1 MRVGLITLLL
11 WGMSVISMYAQ
22 SCILE
27 FQDEDSGAV
36 ISDVMI
42 YCPELDTITYSNI
55 QGRGTLNTKEFQKVN
70 IVCIKEGYKTSEITI
85 HRPDSTYRI
94 HMKALRVELEEIYIT
109 QNYESDFSSTKL
121 QNVDGFGIY
130 AAKKSELINLNK
142 LLINKSVNNAREVYS
157 SIPGLN
163 IWENDGSG
171 LQLNIGARGL
181 NPNRSANF
189 NTRQNGYDISAD
201 ALGYP
206 ESYYT
211 PPLQVVENIQMVRG
225 AASLQFGPQFG
236 GLLNFKLKEG
246 PTDDKFQLYSEN
258 TVGSFGLFNTYNSL
272 GGQLGKIN
280 YYGYFSYKQ
289 GDSWRKNG
297 AFDQRN
303 GYGMVRWDIS
313 EKWKIKLEQTLMNY
327 LARQPGGLV
336 DFQFEENPR
345 QSLRERNWFAVKWK
359 LSALTT
365 DYKFSDQTA
374 YNGRFFFL
382 NAGRKSLGETG
393 PIHRPDPGRERDL
406 VDGIYQNFGHES
418 RLIHRYKTGGRF
430 STLLTGFRI
439 YRGYSQSKQGLANA
453 GNEATFQFLNPDD
466 LETAA
471 YEFPSWNTAF
481 FTENL
486 FNINDVWTI
495 TPGFRFEYIRTAM
508 DGYYK
513 QRVLSGDEVIVNHR
527 FDESKEN
534 NRAFMLMGLGVSR
547 KLNQETEAY
556 FNFSQNYRSINFTD
570 LAVINPNLRVD
581 KNMKDERGFNADLG
595 IRGYL
600 WNQTIRFDGSAFF
613 LRYNNRIGLTHVTD
627 SDPVWGN
634 RLVTYRTNVG
644 HARILGLE
652 TYLETDFRKIFGL
665 DKNGLRWHGFVNV
678 SVLDGRYTSGGSD
691 IAGNEVENVPPLNFK
706 TGTQLSWANWQ
717 FKYQYGITGQHFSDA
732 TNSIRV
738 ADATRGI
745 IPSYSVMDISMSY
758 TYRMVTIQTGI
769 NNLLDQ
775 HYFTR
780 RAISYPGP
788 GIIPAPGRSFY
799 LTLGITL

>member
-1 MRVGLITLLL
+1 MKPVLISLVL
-11 WGMSVISMYAQ
+11 WGLSLTSLHAQ
-22 SCILE
+22 SCVLE
-27 FQDEDSGAV
+27 FYDASSGEG
-36 ISDVMI
+36 ISEAMV
-42 YCPELDTITYSNI
+42 YSAELDTIQYSKSD
-55 QGRGTLNTKEFQKVN
+55 GLLNLKINRPLPIT
-70 IVCIKEGYKTSEITI
+70 ITCIKEGYQTREITLYQT
-85 HRPDSTYRI
+85 DTLYRI
-94 HMKALRVELEEIYIT
+94 SMEQLRVELDEVRIT
-109 QNYESDFSSTKL
+109 QKYESDFSSTKM

-130 AAKKSELINLNK
+130 AAKKSELINLDK
-142 LLINKSVNNAREVYS
+142 LLVNKSVNNAREVYS

-211 PPLQVVENIQMVRG
+211 PPLQAVENIQMVRG

-246 PTDDKFQLYSEN
+246 PGDKKFEFYSEN
-258 TVGSFGLFNTYNSL
+258 TAGSFGLFNTYNSI

-280 YYGYFSYKQ
+280 YYGFFSYKR

-297 AFDQRN
+297 EFDQRN
-303 GYGMVRWDIS
+303 GYGMVRWNIS
-313 EKWKIKLEQTLMNY
+313 NKWKVTLEQTIMNY
-327 LARQPGGLV
+327 LAKQPGGLV

-345 QSLRERNWFAVKWK
+345 QSLRERNWFTVKWQ

-382 NAGRKSLGETG
+382 NAGRKSLGIRG
-393 PIHRPDPGRERDL
+393 PINRPDPGREREL
-406 VDGIYQNFGHES
+406 VDGVYQNFGHES
-418 RLIHRYKTGGRF
+418 RLIHRYKIGNRF

-439 YRGYSQSKQGLANA
+439 YRGYSQSKQGFAND
-453 GNEATFQFLNPDD
+453 GKEATFQFLHPDD

-471 YEFPSWNTAF
+471 YEFPSWNTAV

-486 FNINDVWTI
+486 FNINNSWTI
-495 TPGFRFEYIRTAM
+495 TPGIRFEYIRTSM
-508 DGYYK
+508 EGYYK
-513 QRVLSGDEVIVNHR
+513 QRVLSGDEVIINKR
-527 FDESKEN
+527 FDEEKNN
-534 NRAFMLMGLGVSR
+534 NRAFVLMGLGVSR
-547 KLNQETEAY
+547 KLDKETEAY

-570 LAVINPNLRVD
+570 LAVINPNLKVD
-581 KNMKDERGFNADLG
+581 KNMEDERGYNADMG

-600 WNQTIRFDGSAFF
+600 WNQMLRFDWSTFY
-613 LRYNNRIGLTHVTD
+613 LRYNNRIGLTHYTD
-627 SDPVWGN
+627 NDPLWGN

-644 HARILGLE
+644 NARIWGVE
-652 TYLETDFRKIFGL
+652 SYLEVDFRKIFGIG
-665 DKNGLRWHGFVNV
+665 KSNFRWHGFINA

-691 IAGNEVENVPPLNFK
+691 VAGNEIENVPPFNLK
-706 TGTQLSWANWQ
+706 TGTHLSWGNWQ
-717 FKYQYGITGQHFSDA
+717 FKYQYSFTRRHFSDA

-745 IPSYSVMDISMSY
+745 IPTYSVMDFSMCYSH
-758 TYRMVTIQTGI
+758 RIFTIQTGI
-769 NNLLDQ
+769 NNLMNQ

-788 GIIPAPGRSFY
+788 GIIPAPGRSLYF
-799 LTLGITL
+799 TIGITL